1 MPQDSNANEQTPESV
16 EPTPVFE
23 RESPKEDIIPEELP
37 EETPEDL
44 TVSDIEGGSSGDD
57 FTIPPPESVSFSE
70 GGSKKYVAIGIGVV
84 IVILLFIGILT
95 FLLSLRGNKKEIT
108 LEYWGLWEDEQV
120 FAPIIEEYHR
130 NNPKITVKYVKQDPQ
145 SYREKLIARGKEGRG
160 PDIFRFHNTWLPSII
175 EIAAPIPA
183 KIMPAAEFEKTF
195 YQVAQDDLKV
205 DKSYHGLPLEIDGLV
220 LVYNNDLFKKAGIST
235 APQKWEDVV
244 RSASSLRVQAPG
256 GDILTSGIA
265 LGTADNL
272 EHFSDILGWMFIQ
285 NGADIRSLD
294 KQEAVEVL
302 RNYRRFA
309 EPPLNFWNQH
319 MSNNIPAFVQG
330 KVAMIIVPSWRI
342 LEIKEQNPDLEI
354 KVTKLPILPGNQ
366 PVSLATYWV
375 EGVSRTSKNQMEAW
389 KFLKYLTQKETMQKL
404 YKEQSNTR
412 LFGEPYSR
420 VDLRDDLIQNEY
432 IGPVLEQAPF
442 MKSLPLASRTFDN
455 GINDQI
461 IKYLKDAVNATIQGV
476 SYEQALDTAS
486 KGIDQVFK
494 QYNIE

>member
-175 EIAAPIPA
+175 ETENIRTSPFFTSCYKLFPVALRVLLYIFDGYLRIVTMVFLYYWSKYLFILPKPPI
-183 KIMPAAEFEKTF
+183 
-195 YQVAQDDLKV
+195 LK
-205 DKSYHGLPLEIDGLV
+205 S
-220 LVYNNDLFKKAGIST
+220 DLFFI
-235 APQKWEDVV
+235 
-244 RSASSLRVQAPG
+244 
-256 GDILTSGIA
+256 TS
-265 LGTADNL
+265 
-272 EHFSDILGWMFIQ
+272 Q
-285 NGADIRSLD
+285 
-294 KQEAVEVL
+294 
-302 RNYRRFA
+302 
-309 EPPLNFWNQH
+309 
-319 MSNNIPAFVQG
+319 
-330 KVAMIIVPSWRI
+330 
-342 LEIKEQNPDLEI
+342 
-354 KVTKLPILPGNQ
+354 
-366 PVSLATYWV
+366 
-375 EGVSRTSKNQMEAW
+375 
-389 KFLKYLTQKETMQKL
+389 
-404 YKEQSNTR
+404 
-412 LFGEPYSR
+412 
-420 VDLRDDLIQNEY
+420 
-432 IGPVLEQAPF
+432 
-442 MKSLPLASRTFDN
+442 
-455 GINDQI
+455 
-461 IKYLKDAVNATIQGV
+461 
-476 SYEQALDTAS
+476 
-486 KGIDQVFK
+486 
-494 QYNIE
+494 